1 MVIGR
6 SLRVMKFGGSSVADA
21 DKIKNV
27 ARRIAEAR
35 ESGDGVL
42 AVVSARG
49 KTTDGLVAMA
59 REISERPDP
68 REMDMLLSTGERISC
83 ALMAMALHD
92 LGHEAVSFTGSQ
104 AGIVTDESHTKA
116 KILEIRGDRL
126 ERALGEGHIVLV
138 AGFQGVSTGNNV
150 TTLGRG
156 GSDTTAVA
164 LAAALGADVCEIYTD
179 VTGVFT
185 ADPRIEPGA
194 RKLPLVSHEE
204 MLEMAAT
211 GSKVL
216 ALRSVEFARRH
227 DVPLHVR
234 SSFKPEEG
242 TWITKETPDMEKA
255 IVTGLAHKS
264 DEAKVTIAG
273 LANRPG
279 VAAQI
284 FTVLADRNLNV
295 DTIIQNQSDEHGAS
309 VTFTVPLDELRPAL
323 ETLEGARE
331 QIGFRDL
338 SSDDQIGKVTLV
350 GAGMKA
356 EPGVAAK
363 MFRVLADEGI
373 NLQMIDTSTIRIT
386 VVIDRREVERAVR
399 ALHEAFDLAGEA
411 VRRADV

>member
-1 MVIGR
+1 
-6 SLRVMKFGGSSVADA
+6 MKFGGSSVADA
-21 DKIKNV
+21 EKIKNV

-35 ESGDGVL
+35 ETGDDVV

-49 KTTDGLVAMA
+49 KTTDGLVALA
-59 REISERPDP
+59 QEISDRPDP

-83 ALMAMALHD
+83 ALVAMALQD
-92 LGHEAVSFTGSQ
+92 LGHVARSFTGSQ
-104 AGIVTDESHTKA
+104 AGIVTDASHTKA
-116 KILEIRGDRL
+116 KIVEIKADRL
-126 ERALGEGHIVLV
+126 RAALDEGRIVLV
-138 AGFQGVSTGNNV
+138 AGFQGVSTENNV

-164 LAAALGADVCEIYTD
+164 LAAALGARVCEIHSD

-185 ADPRIEPGA
+185 ADPRVEPDA
-194 RKLPLVSHEE
+194 IKLPVVTHEE

-216 ALRSVEFARRH
+216 ALRAVEFARRH

-234 SSFKPEEG
+234 SSFRPEEG
-242 TWITKETPDMEKA
+242 TWITKETPEMEKA

-279 VAAQI
+279 VAARI
-284 FTVLADRNLNV
+284 FTMLADRNLNV
-295 DTIIQNQSDEHGAS
+295 DTIIQNQSDEQGAS

-323 ETLEGARE
+323 EELEAARSE
-331 QIGFRDL
+331 IGFREIT
-338 SSDDQIGKVTLV
+338 SDDQIGKVTLV

-356 EPGVAAK
+356 EPGIAAK
-363 MFRVLADEGI
+363 MFRVLADEDI

-386 VVIDRREVERAVR
+386 VVINRREVERAVR
-399 ALHEAFDLAGEA
+399 ALHDAFDLAGEA

>member
-1 MVIGR
+1 
-6 SLRVMKFGGSSVADA
+6 MKFGGSSVADA
-21 DKIKNV
+21 DKIRNV
-27 ARRIAEAR
+27 ARRIAAVKET
-35 ESGDGVL
+35 GDAVL

-49 KTTDGLVAMA
+49 KTTDGLVDLAY
-59 REISERPDP
+59 EISDRPDP

-92 LGHEAVSFTGSQ
+92 LGHDAISFTGSQ
-104 AGIVTDESHTKA
+104 AGILTDDSHMKA
-116 KILEIRGDRL
+116 KILEIRADRL
-126 ERALGEGHIVLV
+126 RGALDGGNIALV
-138 AGFQGVSTGNNV
+138 AGFQGVSADNHNV

-164 LAAALGADVCEIYTD
+164 LAAALEADVCEIYTD

-204 MLEMAAT
+204 MLEMAAM

-234 SSFKPEEG
+234 SSFLPEEG

-255 IVTGLAHKS
+255 IVTGLAHRT
-264 DEAKVTIAG
+264 DEAKITIAG
-273 LANRPG
+273 VENRPG

-284 FTVLADRNLNV
+284 FTALADADVNV
-295 DTIIQNQSDEHGAS
+295 DTIIQNQSGEAADVS
-309 VTFTVPLDELRPAL
+309 FTVPLAELRLAL
-323 ETLEGARE
+323 DTLEGVRGSLGYRE
-331 QIGFRDL
+331 VT
-338 SSDDQIGKVTLV
+338 SDDQIGKVTLV
-350 GAGMKA
+350 GAGMKS
-356 EPGVAAK
+356 EPGIAAK
-363 MFRVLADEGI
+363 MFRVLAEQGI

-399 ALHEAFDLAGEA
+399 SLHDAFDLAAEA
-411 VRRADV
+411 ARRADV